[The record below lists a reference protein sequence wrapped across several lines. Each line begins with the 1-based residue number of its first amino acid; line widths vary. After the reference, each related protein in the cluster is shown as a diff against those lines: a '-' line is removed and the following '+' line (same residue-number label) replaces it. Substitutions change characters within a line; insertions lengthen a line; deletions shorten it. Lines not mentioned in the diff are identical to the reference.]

1 VHCFELK
8 RPRAVAGSSPHSSWS
23 MTTIMLNMLLKLLIG
38 LKKTISIDKRNLYV
52 DKSIYNQVR
61 SSTRV
66 LETKH
71 DKNEESG

>member
-1 VHCFELK
+1 
-8 RPRAVAGSSPHSSWS
+8 

-61 SSTRV
+61 LEHKSTRNQ
-66 LETKH
+66 T
-71 DKNEESG
+71 